1 MVTISHQLSVAW
13 VLGAPTVW
21 WFLISGCCGT
31 FCTPCLVYRNANDLG
46 KSGCLYALLAC
57 FFPCIPLFLL
67 RDSARERY
75 GIEVRFT
82 TYGSWPWNR
91 ALQPGPPIAVLLAT
105 PKKHATGI
113 KIRALSRGTS
123 LGSHFDDSFF
133 IGKFANLKNAIIKD
147 YLVMAQVVEH
157 WTRVSKVLTS
167 NRCGSWAFFRSL
179 LWISVKM
186 LALLRKP
193 LIVLRLDL
201 TQTNYSKKAFL
212 EWLWKFVV
220 WC

>member
-1 MVTISHQLSVAW
+1 MAISHQLSVAW

-91 ALQPGPPIAVLLAT
+91 ALLPGPPKAVTQFILMAISQHT
-105 PKKHATGI
+105 PLESKLGLSAEEPLWQVILMTVFSLESLQI
-113 KIRALSRGTS
+113 K
-123 LGSHFDDSFF
+123 
-133 IGKFANLKNAIIKD
+133 NL
-147 YLVMAQVVEH
+147 LVMAQVVEH
-157 WTRVSKVLTS
+157 WTRVSKVLPS
-167 NRCGSWAFFRSL
+167 NRGGSWAFF
-179 LWISVKM
+179 
-186 LALLRKP
+186 
-193 LIVLRLDL
+193 VLSFKN
-201 TQTNYSKKAFL
+201 Q
-212 EWLWKFVV
+212 
-220 WC
+220 